1 MHTRPVLIV
10 VLGPTGVGKTDIALW
25 LAKRLEAEIISAD
38 SRQLFK
44 ELKIGTSMPS
54 QEQLMAVKHHFIG
67 SHSIFDNYSAGQYE
81 IDAIKI
87 LTKIFENQKVALLVG
102 GSMLY
107 IDAVCKGIDN
117 IPNVDEKTR
126 KYWNEIYR
134 EKGLEYIQNCLKEL
148 DPKHFNEQVD
158 IKNPKRIIHALE
170 ICTITGRPFSE
181 IRTGEIAQRNFD
193 IIKIGINLPRQILYN
208 NINVRVDKMIADGL
222 VEEAQ
227 TFYPYKELNTLNTVG
242 YKELFEYFEGK
253 ISLELAIEHIKRDT
267 RHYAKKQLSW
277 FRRDEQITWFLPDKK
292 NNIVDFLQKKV
303 IFNCSSHSVK

>member
-1 MHTRPVLIV
+1 MHIRPVLIV
-10 VLGPTGVGKTDIALW
+10 VLGPTGVGKTE
-25 LAKRLEAEIISAD
+25 LAVRLAERLRAQIVSAD
-38 SRQLFK
+38 SRQLYR
-44 ELKIGTSMPS
+44 ELKIGTAVPS
-54 QEQLMAVKHHFIG
+54 QEQLAAVKHHFIG

-81 IDAIKI
+81 IDAIKV
-87 LTKIFENQKVALLVG
+87 LNEIFENQKVAMLVG

-134 EKGLEYIQNCLKEL
+134 ENGLEYIQNKLKEL

-181 IRTGEIAQRNFD
+181 IRTGKIAKRNFD
-193 IIKIGINLPRQILYN
+193 IIKIGINLLRDILYN
-208 NINVRVDKMIADGL
+208 NINVRVDKMIAAGL
-222 VEEAQ
+222 VQEAEK
-227 TFYPYKELNTLNTVG
+227 FYSYRELNTLNTVG

-253 ISLELAIEHIKRDT
+253 ISLDMAIEHIKRDT

-277 FRRDEQITWFLPDKK
+277 FGRYKEITWFEPKCE
-292 NNIVDFLQKKV
+292 NEIIDFLQKKY
-303 IFNCSSHSVK
+303 FFS